1 MKVLKS
7 HSIIND
13 YIIIEII
20 FLGIVDGTSRWVVK
34 DQILAMNYWLT
45 FEGSP
50 RRKSYEWCVTRD
62 AVNGKEMGTVVR
74 DTSSRMDSIRFM
86 LSAFF
91 RSNSYLLQI
100 YQDDAREDQSIKD
113 TFFTFLLF
121 ISTWR
126 FIYIEPII
134 AHIYSRS
141 TSIRLSLYCTLHLLT
156 PEYLIP

>member
-1 MKVLKS
+1 MKLLKS

-13 YIIIEII
+13 YIIIEKI
-20 FLGIVDGTSRWVVK
+20 FLGIVDGTSQWVVK
-34 DQILAMNYWLT
+34 DWILAMNYWLT

-50 RRKSYEWCVTRD
+50 RRKSYDWCVTRD

-74 DTSSRMDSIRFM
+74 DTSSRMDSIRFT

-126 FIYIEPII
+126 FIYIRPII
-134 AHIYSRS
+134 VLYSRS
-141 TSIRLSLYCTLHLLT
+141 ISIIWLSLYCTLHLLT
-156 PEYLIP
+156 PKYLIP

>member
-1 MKVLKS
+1 MKLLKS

-20 FLGIVDGTSRWVVK
+20 FLGIVDGTSQQWVVK
-34 DQILAMNYWLT
+34 DRILAMNYWLT

-62 AVNGKEMGTVVR
+62 AVNRKEMGTVVR

-91 RSNSYLLQI
+91 RPNSYLLQI

-126 FIYIEPII
+126 FIYIGLII
-134 AHIYSRS
+134 TLYSRS
-141 TSIRLSLYCTLHLLT
+141 TSIRLSLYCTLHLLP